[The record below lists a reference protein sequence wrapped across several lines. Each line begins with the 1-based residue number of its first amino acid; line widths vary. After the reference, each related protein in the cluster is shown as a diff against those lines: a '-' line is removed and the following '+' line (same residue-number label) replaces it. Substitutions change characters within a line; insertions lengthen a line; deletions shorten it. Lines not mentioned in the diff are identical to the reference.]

1 MKNDMRKAS
10 EKRGTGKPGSRFYEK
25 TSNRGNRADT
35 STRKSE
41 GRSFTRKPF
50 EEIQE
55 KEQEFVEN
63 RVEGKNPV
71 LEALRSGR
79 TVEKLLVARG
89 STEGS
94 IREIIGRA
102 REKGIVVQQVDR
114 QRLDEIAD
122 SSAHQGVIAYVTPYR
137 YVEVD
142 ELIQRAREKGEAVF
156 LIILDEITDPH
167 NLGAIIRTAECCGA
181 HGVIIPKRR
190 SVGLTP
196 AAVKASAG
204 AVEYMPVAKVTNLA
218 RLLDDLK
225 NQGIW
230 IAGADLAEGAR
241 LYTEQDLTGSI
252 ALVIGSEG
260 RGIGRLV
267 KEKCD
272 FLVGIPLKGR
282 IESLNASVAAG
293 VLMYEVA
300 RQRG

>member
-1 MKNDMRKAS
+1 LS
-10 EKRGTGKPGSRFYEK
+10 KRPLAELPDS
-25 TSNRGNRADT
+25 
-35 STRKSE
+35 
-41 GRSFTRKPF
+41 
-50 EEIQE
+50 
-55 KEQEFVEN
+55 EQEFVEN
-63 RVEGKNPV
+63 RIEGKNPV

-89 STEGS
+89 STEGPV
-94 IREIIGRA
+94 REIIGRA
-102 REKGIVVQQVDR
+102 REKGIVVQQVER
-114 QRLDEIAD
+114 QRLDEISD
-122 SSAHQGVIAYVTPYR
+122 SGAHQGVIAYVTPYR
-137 YVEVD
+137 YAEVD
-142 ELIQRAREKGEAVF
+142 EIIQRAREEGEAAF

-190 SVGLTP
+190 SAGLTP

-225 NQGIW
+225 TRGIW
-230 IAGADLAEGAR
+230 IAGADLGEDA
-241 LYTEQDLTGSI
+241 LPYTEQDYTVPI

-267 KEKCD
+267 REKCD
-272 FLVGIPLKGR
+272 FLAAIPLKGR

-293 VLMYEVA
+293 ILMYEVA

>member
-1 MKNDMRKAS
+1 MSKNRNKNINRNIDRNINRNS
-10 EKRGTGKPGSRFYEK
+10 NKRRVNKPAAQVE
-25 TSNRGNRADT
+25 GNPRDI
-35 STRKSE
+35 
-41 GRSFTRKPF
+41 
-50 EEIQE
+50 EEV
-55 KEQEFVEN
+55 VEN

-71 LEALRSGR
+71 LEVLRSGR

-89 STEGS
+89 ITEGV

-102 REKGIVVQQVDR
+102 REKGVVIQEVDR
-114 QRLDEIAD
+114 QRLDEISD
-122 SSAHQGVIAYVTPYR
+122 FGVHQGVIAYVTPYS

-142 ELIQRAREKGEAVF
+142 EIIKHARKKGEDPF
-156 LIILDEITDPH
+156 LIILDEVTDPH

-196 AAVKASAG
+196 AVIKASTG
-204 AVEYMPVAKVTNLA
+204 AVEYMPIAKVSNLA

-225 NQGIW
+225 AQGIW
-230 IAGADLAEGAR
+230 IAGADLEGAN
-241 LYTEQDLTGSI
+241 YTQQDLTGPL

-260 RGIGRLV
+260 QGIRRLN

-272 FLVGIPLKGR
+272 FLVSIPLKGR

-293 VLMYEVA
+293 ILMYEVV

>member
-1 MKNDMRKAS
+1 MNNNMKKDSGKRSAGKPRSRFS
-10 EKRGTGKPGSRFYEK
+10 EKTGSRSSR
-25 TSNRGNRADT
+25 TDS
-35 STRKSE
+35 STRKGQGSLSKRPLAE
-41 GRSFTRKPF
+41 LPDS
-50 EEIQE
+50 
-55 KEQEFVEN
+55 EQEFVEN
-63 RVEGKNPV
+63 RIEGKNPV

-89 STEGS
+89 STEGPV
-94 IREIIGRA
+94 REIIGRA
-102 REKGIVVQQVDR
+102 REKGIVVQQVER
-114 QRLDEIAD
+114 QRLDEISD
-122 SSAHQGVIAYVTPYR
+122 SGAHQGVIAYVTPYR
-137 YVEVD
+137 YAEVD
-142 ELIQRAREKGEAVF
+142 EIIQRAREKGEAAF

-190 SVGLTP
+190 SAGLTP

-225 NQGIW
+225 TRGIW
-230 IAGADLAEGAR
+230 IAGADLGEDA
-241 LYTEQDLTGSI
+241 LPYTEQDYTVPI

-267 KEKCD
+267 REKCD
-272 FLVGIPLKGR
+272 FLAAIPLKGR

-293 VLMYEVA
+293 ILMYEVA